1 MTGSLDEDQAVPSQ
15 RADPSWRT
23 EAAAAQPPMGREIV
37 QSFTLMGLM
46 AGTLAVFVG
55 LGLLAV
61 RVLG

>member
-15 RADPSWRT
+15 WADPTWRT
-23 EAAAAQPPMGREIV
+23 EAADAQPPMGREIV

-46 AGTLAVFVG
+46 AVTLAAFVG
-55 LGLLAV
+55 LGLLVV